1 MLRVWITDLQELW
14 ELGPLRWLAFIV
26 TLAGFRVTVEID
38 PWECV

>member
-14 ELGPLRWLAFIV
+14 ELGPIRLAFIV
-26 TLAGFRVTVEID
+26 TLAGFRVTVETD